1 MIREEIAAEVQQL
14 PTDQKSL
21 RKFGLTMAG
30 VFGAFTIIAFYRMS
44 TAFPLVF
51 LLFLGFYGAGI
62 TYPQGLK
69 QIYLWWMTFAITLGY
84 FMTRV
89 ILSLLFYLM
98 FTAIGLIARMF
109 KSDLLDERYDAEAAS
124 YWQRRPPSKDV
135 KRRLEQQY

>member
-1 MIREEIAAEVQQL
+1 MIREEIAAEVQKL
-14 PTDQKSL
+14 LLDQGSL

-51 LLFLGFYGAGI
+51 LLFLGFYGVGI

-69 QIYLWWMTFAITLGY
+69 RIYLWWMTFAITLGY

-89 ILSLLFYLM
+89 ILSLLFYVM
-98 FTAIGLIARMF
+98 FTVIGLITRIF
-109 KSDLLDERYDAEAAS
+109 KSDMLDERYDSHASS
-124 YWQRRPPSKDV
+124 YWQRRQPSKDA

>member
-1 MIREEIAAEVQQL
+1 MIREEIAAEVRKL
-14 PTDQKSL
+14 PIDPKSL

-30 VFGAFTIIAFYRMS
+30 VFGALTIIAFYRTS
-44 TAFPLVF
+44 AAFPLVF

-89 ILSLLFYLM
+89 ILSVLFYVM
-98 FTAIGLIARMF
+98 FTTIGLVARMF
-109 KSDLLDERYDAEAAS
+109 KADMLDERYDAETTS
-124 YWQRRPPSKDV
+124 YWQRRQPSKDV
-135 KRRLEQQY
+135 KRRLEQQF